1 MFSEGCSKLFGCWL
15 PIFRL
20 SWGPDPAEANPWLK
34 VFQCVF
40 LSRCFYCAGSVWNN
54 CHNKKMKPLSI
65 RHFPDC
71 VGRSKSVFSINS
83 GKISDTTDWNAAPNQ
98 TKPPACFTHVDT
110 QSCSSLLTS
119 SAHINNNLNQ
129 KVKIIKENQG
139 IEVYHSGDYSY
150 DENYRNV
157 LETLDSSILSC
168 SPGLQDQQSMQ
179 KFPNLFKLLKSQ
191 LKGRVLVLP
200 WICLKLLT

>member
-1 MFSEGCSKLFGCWL
+1 
-15 PIFRL
+15 
-20 SWGPDPAEANPWLK
+20 
-34 VFQCVF
+34 
-40 LSRCFYCAGSVWNN
+40 
-54 CHNKKMKPLSI
+54 MKPLSI

-98 TKPPACFTHVDT
+98 TKPPACFTDVDN

-129 KVKIIKENQG
+129 KVKIRKKNQG

-150 DENYRNV
+150 DEKCTGNPRFIHIVLLTWVAGSTINV
-157 LETLDSSILSC
+157 EIPKPFQAAEKSVERQ
-168 SPGLQDQQSMQ
+168 SPGSALDMSETSHLG
-179 KFPNLFKLLKSQ
+179 PTQ
-191 LKGRVLVLP
+191 LAS
-200 WICLKLLT
+200 